1 MNQVFNSFIVHLG
14 RIYNFW
20 PSDTQVERLK
30 VWPVTKTECFDS
42 NRCKNIVACMYYS
55 SFTDVNENGLW
66 EGAGGNQLDICIG
79 QIEIICQ

>member
-1 MNQVFNSFIVHLG
+1 M
-14 RIYNFW
+14 
-20 PSDTQVERLK
+20 
-30 VWPVTKTECFDS
+30 WPVTKTECFDS